1 MSIIFSLFVFF
12 SCLSMNACNARRFGV
27 INIHKGSSTQ
37 FHFSTKVVEKF
48 KELDQNINVEGTNGS
63 GNIVDKSHGNE
74 KITQESPGNYTKAL
88 SDRQKMMKHAVSG
101 NASHVGLLKATNIE
115 DGSRRRGLIVTS
127 SSSVTNFNKNKNK
140 AEDDVVAVL
149 DYEPP
154 HQRPP
159 SHNKQT

>member
-1 MSIIFSLFVFF
+1 M
-12 SCLSMNACNARRFGV
+12 
-27 INIHKGSSTQ
+27 
-37 FHFSTKVVEKF
+37 
-48 KELDQNINVEGTNGS
+48 
-63 GNIVDKSHGNE
+63 IV
-74 KITQESPGNYTKAL
+74 
-88 SDRQKMMKHAVSG
+88 MKYAG

-115 DGSRRRGLIVTS
+115 LLYLHEKKPELGFIIVEETERRGLIVTS

>member
-1 MSIIFSLFVFF
+1 M
-12 SCLSMNACNARRFGV
+12 
-27 INIHKGSSTQ
+27 
-37 FHFSTKVVEKF
+37 
-48 KELDQNINVEGTNGS
+48 
-63 GNIVDKSHGNE
+63 IV
-74 KITQESPGNYTKAL
+74 
-88 SDRQKMMKHAVSG
+88 MKYAG

-115 DGSRRRGLIVTS
+115 LLYLHEKKRRGLIVTS